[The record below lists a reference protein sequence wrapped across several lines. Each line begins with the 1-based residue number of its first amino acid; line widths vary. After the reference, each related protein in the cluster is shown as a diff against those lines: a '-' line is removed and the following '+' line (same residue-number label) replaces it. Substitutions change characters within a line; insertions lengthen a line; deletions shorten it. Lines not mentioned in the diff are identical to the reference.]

1 MFDAS
6 SVVNNLFKDIL
17 VSAKGS
23 PDTIDGFEKI
33 SSTSGNAFRSPP
45 VIMFLI
51 KVNASADL
59 PGRLFTKV
67 AISPDCPFFCSVR
80 YSLTYLSSIPAIL
93 STEF

>member
-17 VSAKGS
+17 VSAKES

-45 VIMFLI
+45 VIRFLI
-51 KVNASADL
+51 KVNVSTDL
-59 PGRLFTKV
+59 PGRLFMKV
-67 AISPDCPFFCSVR
+67 AMRCEITLYFLIYLNLQ
-80 YSLTYLSSIPAIL
+80 YS
-93 STEF
+93 